1 MKITNCH
8 VHTFTSRHVPAD
20 YPHPLLKLF
29 KRFPKLIKLL
39 ARLPR
44 FILSDQARAALL
56 RLHRFA
62 VEGQKPRQADI
73 LNAIIPMYPRATRF
87 VVLPMDLSQAGW
99 GAPPVSVNDQHAEL
113 DEMRND
119 PQFRGLVIP
128 FATLDPRREG
138 AAEEAAYW
146 IEKRGF
152 RGLKLYPRLGF
163 PPDHDVLRKRIYP
176 ILVERN
182 LPVMTHC
189 SSGGVTGRHLSRA
202 DANTWSSPEAWRSVR
217 DEFPDLRVCLAHFG
231 GMESWKAYVE
241 EGIDPRDPEAEARN
255 WQSAIRNMIG
265 GDDWPNLWTDISYTL
280 FEFDNYVPFL
290 KIFLQDP
297 KLADR
302 VLFGSDFYMT
312 RQEALSER
320 AVCFRLRAALGDQMF
335 RKIAVEN
342 PKIWLGETL
351 DAAEGIG

>member
-8 VHTFTSRHVPAD
+8 IHTFTSRHVPVN
-20 YPHPLLKLF
+20 YPYIWLRPLKMVPQVLWFLAILFRLIGLEEFSAKLSRLYKF
-29 KRFPKLIKLL
+29 NAEGSKR
-39 ARLPR
+39 
-44 FILSDQARAALL
+44 S
-56 RLHRFA
+56 
-62 VEGQKPRQADI
+62 QADI
-73 LNAIIPMYPRATRF
+73 LDTIIPMYPKDTRF

-99 GAPPVSVNDQHAEL
+99 GAPPVSVNDQHTEL
-113 DEMRND
+113 DEIRND
-119 PQFRGLVIP
+119 PRFRGLVIP
-128 FATLDPRREG
+128 FATLDPRRDG
-138 AAEEAAYW
+138 AADEAAYW

-152 RGLKLYPRLGF
+152 RGLKVYPRLGF
-163 PPDHDVLRKRIYP
+163 PPCHKVLMDRIYP
-176 ILVERN
+176 MLVERN

-189 SSGGVTGRHLSRA
+189 SGGGVQGRYLSRWK
-202 DANTWSSPEAWRSVR
+202 ANEWSAPLAWKPVR
-217 DEFPDLRVCLAHFG
+217 DRFPDLRVCLAHFG
-231 GMESWKAYVE
+231 GMTSWKAYVDD
-241 EGIDPRDPEAEARN
+241 GIDPRDPKASEDN
-255 WQSAIRNMIG
+255 WQSCIRDMIG

-280 FEFDNYVPFL
+280 FEFEAYVPFL

-320 AVCFRLRAALGDQMF
+320 AVCFRLRAALGDDMF

-351 DAAEGIG
+351 DAAQGIG